1 MARRKRAVIID
12 IDNTTLSCDQRR
24 AALCAEVAGRP
35 VLEDDVRQDLYC
47 ARLLTS
53 AQQATYFDAF
63 LSTRLMFMDQPYP
76 CAAEALEAVRS
87 RGARIIFL
95 SGRFLRPVDKS
106 KATLQFMRQ
115 YGIFKE
121 GDAAIF
127 KPSMD
132 VFDFDFK
139 AGEIEALKKEYDI
152 LWAIDDTPRSLR
164 IFKQE
169 GIFSIG
175 ITTSYPPARFDYP
188 DLIVDGWDEVLTKIQ
203 HEELVV

>member
-1 MARRKRAVIID
+1 MGRIRAVIVD

-24 AALCAEVAGRP
+24 AALCEEVLGRP
-35 VLEDDVRQDLYC
+35 VREDDVRQDLYC
-47 ARLLTS
+47 ARILTS
-53 AQQATYFDAF
+53 EQQPAYFDAF

-87 RGARIIFL
+87 RDVRVIFL

-106 KATLQFMRQ
+106 RATLEFMRQ
-115 YGIFKE
+115 YGIFK
-121 GDAAIF
+121 DDDIAVF

-139 AGEIEALKKEYDI
+139 AAEIESLKKKFDI
-152 LWAIDDTPRSLR
+152 LWAIDDTPHSLR

-169 GIFSIG
+169 GIYSVG
-175 ITTSYPPARFDYP
+175 ITTSYPPARFDFA
-188 DLIVDGWDEVLTKIQ
+188 DLIVDSWEEVLMKIRSG
-203 HEELVV
+203 ELFI